1 MRNNLAMPCQSSV
14 NRPSDR
20 PTVRPSTRPTV
31 RPPAGTTLVEL
42 LVVLTVLGLLLGV
55 SAMSLTSV
63 RPQEAALIQDSLR
76 AARATAIRSGRAVV
90 VMRDTT
96 VLRFLPD
103 GRIVGGMVDPL
114 TGETPNGP

>member
-1 MRNNLAMPCQSSV
+1 MAGGRADGPTGT
-14 NRPSDR
+14 
-20 PTVRPSTRPTV
+20 TVRRSV
-31 RPPAGTTLVEL
+31 GATLVEL
-42 LVVLTVLGLLLGV
+42 LVVLVVLGLLFGV

-63 RPQEAALIQDSLR
+63 RPEEPALMLDSLR

-103 GRIVGGMVDPL
+103 GRIVGGVLDPL
-114 TGETPNGP
+114 TGEIPDGP